1 MFLLSCFTKKQG
13 SPSSIWCIV
22 GNYRTCKTSK
32 DFCAHCASHG
42 PSAHQAKE
50 QAICRETAATYVASM
65 LAANRSANLG
75 HQQTLSNA
83 ATRLAE
89 SDSKLPAALHHS
101 ASASRLVP
109 LSGSVSQI
117 QASSGQ
123 ARCLNVNSDYNK
135 QHNMHMKATALHC
148 LFASFPLL

>member
-1 MFLLSCFTKKQG
+1 MGLLPIKQK
-13 SPSSIWCIV
+13 
-22 GNYRTCKTSK
+22 NK
-32 DFCAHCASHG
+32 
-42 PSAHQAKE
+42 PSAERQLPPN
-50 QAICRETAATYVASM
+50 VASM